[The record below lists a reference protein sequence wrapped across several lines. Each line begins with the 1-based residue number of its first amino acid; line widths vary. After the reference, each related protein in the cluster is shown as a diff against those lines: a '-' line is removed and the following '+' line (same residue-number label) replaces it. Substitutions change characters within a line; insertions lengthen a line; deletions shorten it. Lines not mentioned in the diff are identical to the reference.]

1 MSRKSKIWIA
11 SILAVIFVAASIGA
25 ITMYLVNKW
34 EVVITMKGDATST
47 VEYGDQWKDPGATA
61 YGTSTLFT
69 FTHDD
74 LKLHTTGKV
83 DTSKV
88 GTYQITYAAKY
99 RGVEG
104 KKTRKVTVQDSQP
117 PAIMVD
123 GGEQITL
130 PYGLPWQDSYSAT
143 DNVDGD
149 LTAKVQVD
157 GQVNVNAAGS
167 YTLHYQVSDSSG
179 NQGTATRQVTV
190 LPSLGPNADP
200 AAGLDKVIYL
210 TFDDGPGPAT
220 AHLLD
225 ILAAKGVKATFFV
238 TNTMGH
244 TDMIGR
250 AYREGH
256 SVGIHTYTHQYSQI
270 YASDDAYW
278 ADFDRM
284 AQVIRSQT
292 GQDTKIMRFPGGS
305 SNTVSR
311 SYTPGIMSRLTK
323 LMAVKGYTYFDW
335 NVDSGD
341 ASGHTNSASVFQK
354 ITAGVQGKSVS
365 VVLCHDIHPTTV
377 DAMPQVID
385 WGKQNGYTFLP
396 LAPGSY
402 PAHHRVAN

>member
-1 MSRKSKIWIA
+1 MSKKSKIWIA

-34 EVVITMKGDATST
+34 EVVITVKGDSTST
-47 VEYGDQWKDPGATA
+47 VEYGEQWKDPGATA

-88 GTYQITYAAKY
+88 GTYEITYAAKY

-104 KKTRKVTVQDSQP
+104 KKTRKVTVRDSQP
-117 PAIMVD
+117 PAITVD

-143 DNVDGD
+143 DNADGD

-167 YTLHYQVSDSSG
+167 YTLRYQVSDSSG

-190 LPSLGPNADP
+190 MQPVAPNADP

-220 AHLLD
+220 ARLLD

-238 TNTMGH
+238 TNTMGAH
-244 TDMIGR
+244 
-250 AYREGH
+250 GH
-256 SVGIHTYTHQYSQI
+256 
-270 YASDDAYW
+270 DW
-278 ADFDRM
+278 A
-284 AQVIRSQT
+284 
-292 GQDTKIMRFPGGS
+292 
-305 SNTVSR
+305 
-311 SYTPGIMSRLTK
+311 RLPRGA
-323 LMAVKGYTYFDW
+323 L
-335 NVDSGD
+335 NRDS
-341 ASGHTNSASVFQK
+341 H
-354 ITAGVQGKSVS
+354 
-365 VVLCHDIHPTTV
+365 LY
-377 DAMPQVID
+377 PQVFSD
-385 WGKQNGYTFLP
+385 LCQRRRLLGGLRPHGAGYP
-396 LAPGSY
+396 VADRPGHQDY
-402 PAHHRVAN
+402 AVPRG